1 MSQSYIDQITL
12 ECLLNKEVMGK
23 HVMKQRER
31 QINKQEVLFYQKRI
45 LQLFTELLEGKQIGD
60 DDDYMFP
67 DVKFAFDSFIKT
79 SIEHFKMIDNNDLLQ
94 EDYIHIHTNKN
105 NDDDNEDDDNDNDNN
120 DDNDEDDNDNND
132 EDDDDNNDED
142 DNDNNDEDNNNNTD
156 NYSNML
162 ICRQVKMECSNLDNY
177 VSRKYNKDPSL
188 IIPKQREVNLF
199 HPTLQN
205 KGLTEN
211 RK

>member
-94 EDYIHIHTNKN
+94 EDYLHIHNKKN
-105 NDDDNEDDDNDNDNN
+105 NDNDEDDN
-120 DDNDEDDNDNND
+120 DDNDEDDIAD
-132 EDDDDNNDED
+132 
-142 DNDNNDEDNNNNTD
+142 NDEDNNDYTEKDDDTDRD

>member
-12 ECLLNKEVMGK
+12 DCLLNKEVMGK
-23 HVMKQRER
+23 HVMKQRKR

-45 LQLFTELLEGKQIGD
+45 LQLFTELLEGKQIG

-105 NDDDNEDDDNDNDNN
+105 NDDNDDDVNNDDDDVNNDDDDND
-120 DDNDEDDNDNND
+120 DDNDY
-132 EDDDDNNDED
+132 
-142 DNDNNDEDNNNNTD
+142 NDEDNDNDDDNDTDYTEKDDDRD

-205 KGLTEN
+205 KGLMEN

>member
-1 MSQSYIDQITL
+1 
-12 ECLLNKEVMGK
+12 
-23 HVMKQRER
+23 
-31 QINKQEVLFYQKRI
+31 
-45 LQLFTELLEGKQIGD
+45 
-60 DDDYMFP
+60 MFP

-105 NDDDNEDDDNDNDNN
+105 NDDNDDDVNNDDDDVNNDDNDNDE
-120 DDNDEDDNDNND
+120 DNDY
-132 EDDDDNNDED
+132 
-142 DNDNNDEDNNNNTD
+142 NDEDNDYNDNDTDYTEKDDDID

-205 KGLTEN
+205 KGL
-211 RK
+211 K

>member
-1 MSQSYIDQITL
+1 
-12 ECLLNKEVMGK
+12 
-23 HVMKQRER
+23 
-31 QINKQEVLFYQKRI
+31 
-45 LQLFTELLEGKQIGD
+45 
-60 DDDYMFP
+60 
-67 DVKFAFDSFIKT
+67 
-79 SIEHFKMIDNNDLLQ
+79 MIDNNDLLQ

-105 NDDDNEDDDNDNDNN
+105 NDDN
-120 DDNDEDDNDNND
+120 
-132 EDDDDNNDED
+132 DNNDED
-142 DNDNNDEDNNNNTD
+142 DNDYNDEDNDYNDDDDNDNDDDNDTDYTEKDDDTDID

-205 KGLTEN
+205 KGL
-211 RK
+211 K

>member
-23 HVMKQRER
+23 HVMKQRKR

-60 DDDYMFP
+60 DDYMFP

-79 SIEHFKMIDNNDLLQ
+79 SIEHFKLIDNNDLLQ
-94 EDYIHIHTNKN
+94 EDYIHIHNKKN
-105 NDDDNEDDDNDNDNN
+105 NDDNDNTDEDDNDYNDEDDIVDNEE
-120 DDNDEDDNDNND
+120 DDIADNDEDDNDTD
-132 EDDDDNNDED
+132 YTEKDDDTDI
-142 DNDNNDEDNNNNTD
+142 D

-205 KGLTEN
+205 KGL
-211 RK
+211 K

>member
-1 MSQSYIDQITL
+1 
-12 ECLLNKEVMGK
+12 
-23 HVMKQRER
+23 
-31 QINKQEVLFYQKRI
+31 
-45 LQLFTELLEGKQIGD
+45 
-60 DDDYMFP
+60 
-67 DVKFAFDSFIKT
+67 
-79 SIEHFKMIDNNDLLQ
+79 MIDNNDLLQ

-105 NDDDNEDDDNDNDNN
+105 NDDN
-120 DDNDEDDNDNND
+120 
-132 EDDDDNNDED
+132 DNNDED
-142 DNDNNDEDNNNNTD
+142 DNDYNDEDNDYNDNDTDYTEKDDDID

-205 KGLTEN
+205 KGL
-211 RK
+211 K